1 MIYKMNKISSLK
13 PELVWKYFDEI
24 TKIPRPSKKEEKIIN
39 YLLNFAKEHNLEAEK
54 DSAGNVVIRKPATK
68 GMENTTP
75 VILQAHSDMVCEK
88 NNDVDFNFDTDSI
101 QTYIDGDW
109 VKARGTTLG
118 GDDGV
123 GIAAALAVLASDNLK
138 HPDLECLFTSD
149 EETGMTGAFGLQPG
163 FLKGKILINL
173 DSEDEGELYIGCA
186 GGMDTTVEMEYQK
199 EEIPSSW
206 YACKITVSG
215 LKGGHSGDDI
225 EKGLGNANKILN
237 RFLWRLSEKIEF
249 KLSEF
254 NGGNLRNAIAREAYA
269 IISVKPHDK
278 EQIRLNL
285 NIYTN
290 EIQNEYAVTEP
301 GLKLDMTTVETPKTA
316 IDLESHNKL
325 IRALYAC
332 PHGVI
337 AMSQTIDDLVETS
350 TNLAS
355 VKFKDDKIIIGTSQR
370 SSVDTALADVAAMVR
385 SVFELADA
393 KVTHSDGY
401 PGWTPKL
408 DSEIL
413 KATKASYKRLFDK
426 EPEVLAIHAGL
437 ECGLFLTKYP
447 YLDMISFGPT
457 IKGAHSPDERMHI
470 PSVQKFWDL
479 LVDVLENIK

>member
-1 MIYKMNKISSLK
+1 MNKISSLK

-24 TKIPRPSKKEEKIIN
+24 TKIPRPSKKEEKIIE
-39 YLLNFAKEHNLEAEK
+39 YLLNFAKEHNLQAEK
-54 DSAGNVVIRKPATK
+54 DKAGNVVIRKQATK
-68 GMENTTP
+68 GMENATP
-75 VILQAHSDMVCEK
+75 VILQSHSDMVCEK
-88 NNDVDFNFDTDSI
+88 NSDVDFNFDTDPI

-186 GGMDTTVEMEYQK
+186 GGMDTNIEMSYEK
-199 EEIPSSW
+199 EEVPESW
-206 YACKITVSG
+206 YSCKITVSG

-237 RFLWRLSEKIEF
+237 RFLWRLSEKLEF

-269 IISVKPHDK
+269 IIAVKQHDK

-285 NIYTN
+285 NIFTN
-290 EIQNEYAVTEP
+290 EIQNEYVQTEP
-301 GLKLDMTTVETPKTA
+301 NLKLDMTTVETPKSA
-316 IDLESHNKL
+316 IDIETQNKL

-337 AMSQTIDDLVETS
+337 AMSQTIENLVETS

-355 VKFKDDKIIIGTSQR
+355 VKFKENKIIIGTSQR
-370 SSVDTALADVAAMVR
+370 SSVDTALTDVAAMVR